1 MNLLMNQQPVQLT
14 SLVVR
19 EQGVLASSLDE
30 GVTMLGDNPDE
41 FFQLDAIGKSI
52 WELLADPLP
61 VAALCE
67 TLAEEFEVDQATCQR
82 DVLAFLEQLHEK
94 GLIKVSRGA

>member
-1 MNLLMNQQPVQLT
+1 MNQQPLEFT

-19 EQGVLASSLDE
+19 EQGVLASSLDDQ
-30 GVTMLGDNPDE
+30 GVTMLGENPDE

-52 WELLADPLP
+52 WELLAEPLS

-67 TLAEEFEVDQATCQR
+67 ALAEEFEVDLATCQR
-82 DVLAFLEQLHEK
+82 DVLVFLEQLREK
-94 GLIKVSRGA
+94 GLIRVSDGT